1 MKEITAKQGMYLTQ
15 VVVQDEQDRMF
26 ITKLTGI
33 SVDALQ
39 WRDATPEEKLEWEDK
54 YNTETENDL
63 SIEN

>member
-1 MKEITAKQGMYLTQ
+1 MYLTQ